1 MPDPIAVELLN
12 CNIVVVPSIF
22 CLLVDI
28 PWRSF
33 VKDIVTTSPSVSH
46 KINREAALEA
56 VKYS

>member
-12 CNIVVVPSIF
+12 CNIVVVPSI
-22 CLLVDI
+22 CSLVDI
-28 PWRSF
+28 SWRSF